1 MSSKSNESNNSA
13 NHKIA
18 AAKEEK
24 DISMVILHA
33 LKAGRVMYEPLFS
46 RENRTYPPSLTTSQG
61 EMYHGTK
68 ADLMHC
74 LLKLIDTQP
83 YAPDSPK
90 GIIIDL
96 SFLIQML
103 KFGSSVTVSEYI
115 HGMIEPYVKSLHLQY
130 SRVDL
135 LANLMD

>member
-1 MSSKSNESNNSA
+1 
-13 NHKIA
+13 
-18 AAKEEK
+18 
-24 DISMVILHA
+24 MVILHA

-46 RENRTYPPSLTTSQG
+46 RENCTYPPSLTTSQG

-68 ADLMHC
+68 ANPMHC
-74 LLKLIDTQP
+74 VLKLIDTHP
-83 YAPDSPK
+83 YASGSSK

-115 HGMIEPYVKSLHLQY
+115 HGRIEPYVKSLHL
-130 SRVDL
+130 
-135 LANLMD
+135 

>member
-1 MSSKSNESNNSA
+1 
-13 NHKIA
+13 
-18 AAKEEK
+18 
-24 DISMVILHA
+24 MVTLHA
-33 LKAGRVMYEPLFS
+33 LKAGRIIDESLLS
-46 RENRTYPPSLTTSQG
+46 RENRTYPPSLTTSQS

-74 LLKLIDTQP
+74 LFKLTDTHP
-83 YAPDSPK
+83 YASDSPK

-135 LANLMD
+135 LVDVYLQKSLKAPLRLTRGQ